1 MRKREDLNKRQD
13 GTITMPQASR
23 LEQLNARVRQD
34 LEYLNYPPT
43 NWSKPVTGETGG
55 TVSDVVIIGGGMCGL
70 VAWLSLTRAG
80 IRNLRIV
87 DRSPKGLEGPWL
99 TYARMETL
107 RSPKNLL
114 GPALGMAS
122 LTFRA
127 WYTAN
132 HGEAAWDALFR
143 IPRRMWMEYL
153 TWYRDVLGVPVENG
167 TDVTR
172 VLPRPDGLLELEIDG
187 GKAPSIITRKL
198 VMATGRDGLG
208 EPAIPDFVKGMQRHV
223 SWAHSADAVDFKAL
237 KGKRVV
243 VIGVGA
249 SAVDNAAE
257 ALEAG
262 AGEVRLLARRKQMPT
277 INKLMGIGSYGV
289 TAGFPQISPDWRW
302 RLMDYSTKQ
311 QTPAPH
317 NSTLR
322 VSRHANA
329 FFHFDC
335 AIRSMKEEGD
345 EVVITTTNGRI
356 FRTDFV
362 ILGTGFD
369 IDPLSRGELAP
380 YCEAI
385 ACWEDRYV
393 PPTGEENRGLGR
405 FPWLNDDFSFTE
417 KEPGT
422 APWLKDIHCFNY
434 GATMSLGKVSG
445 DIPAISEGA
454 LWLAR
459 GIAGRLFIR
468 DIDHHWQEL
477 LAYEKPELD
486 GSEWVD
492 ADAPIAEQK
501 TA

>member
-1 MRKREDLNKRQD
+1 MTSAQD
-13 GTITMPQASR
+13 PR
-23 LEQLNARVRQD
+23 LAELNARVKQD
-34 LEYLNYPPT
+34 LEYLNFPPA
-43 NWSKPVTGETGG
+43 NWSKPVG
-55 TVSDVVIIGGGMCGL
+55 TEAGQDVSDAVIIGGGMCGL
-70 VAWLSLTRAG
+70 VAWLALTRAG

-87 DRSPKGLEGPWL
+87 DRAPKGAEGPWV

-127 WYTAN
+127 WYTALF
-132 HGEAAWDALFR
+132 GVAAWEELYR
-143 IPRRMWMEYL
+143 IPRPLWMDYL
-153 TWYRDVLGVPVENG
+153 NWYRDVLSVPVENG
-167 TDVTR
+167 IDVTR
-172 VLPRPDGLLELEIDG
+172 VIPRDDGLLELEIAG
-187 GKAPSIITRKL
+187 GERPSILTRKL
-198 VMATGRDGLG
+198 IMATGRDGLG
-208 EPAIPDFVKGMQRHV
+208 EPAIPDFVAPLTRLKTWG
-223 SWAHSADAVDFKAL
+223 HSADMIDFAAL

-262 AGEVRLLARRKQMPT
+262 VGEVRLLARRKSMPT

-289 TAGFPQISPDWRW
+289 TAGFPKIEPAWRW
-302 RLMDYSTKQ
+302 RLMDYATKQ

-322 VSRHANA
+322 VSRHPNA
-329 FFHFDC
+329 YFHFDC
-335 AIRSMKEEGD
+335 GIRSMREEDG
-345 EVVITTTNGRI
+345 EVVITTNKGRI

-362 ILGTGFD
+362 ILGTGFNV
-369 IDPLSRGELAP
+369 DPLARAELAP
-380 YCEAI
+380 FQDRI
-385 ACWEDRYV
+385 ACWEDRYT
-393 PPTGEENRGLGR
+393 PPEGEENAPLGR
-405 FPWLNDDFSFTE
+405 FPWLEEDFSFTE

-434 GATMSLGKVSG
+434 GSSMSLGKVSG

-459 GIAGRLFIR
+459 GVSASLFIR

-486 GSEWVD
+486 GSEWTD
-492 ADAPIAEQK
+492 ADAVREQK

>member
-1 MRKREDLNKRQD
+1 MTSAQD
-13 GTITMPQASR
+13 PR
-23 LEQLNARVRQD
+23 LAELNARVKQD
-34 LEYLNYPPT
+34 LEYLNFPPA
-43 NWSKPVTGETGG
+43 NWSKPVG
-55 TVSDVVIIGGGMCGL
+55 TEAGQDVSDAVIIGGGMCGL
-70 VAWLSLTRAG
+70 VAWLALTRAG

-87 DRSPKGLEGPWL
+87 DRASKGAEGPWV

-127 WYTAN
+127 WYTALF
-132 HGEAAWDALFR
+132 GVAAWEELYR
-143 IPRRMWMEYL
+143 IPRPMWMDYL
-153 TWYRDVLGVPVENG
+153 NWYRDVLSVPVENG
-167 TDVTR
+167 IDVTR
-172 VLPRPDGLLELEIDG
+172 VIPRDDGLLELEIAG
-187 GKAPSIITRKL
+187 GERPSIVTRKL

-208 EPAIPDFVKGMQRHV
+208 EPAIPDFVAPLTRLKTWG
-223 SWAHSADAVDFKAL
+223 HSADMIDFAAL
-237 KGKRVV
+237 RGKRVV

-262 AGEVRLLARRKQMPT
+262 VGEVRLLARRKSMPT

-289 TAGFPQISPDWRW
+289 TAGFPKIEPAWRW
-302 RLMDYSTKQ
+302 RLMDYATKQ

-322 VSRHANA
+322 VSRHPNA
-329 FFHFDC
+329 YFHFDC
-335 AIRSMKEEGD
+335 GIRSMREEDG
-345 EVVITTTNGRI
+345 EVVITTNKGRI

-362 ILGTGFD
+362 ILGTGFNV
-369 IDPLSRGELAP
+369 DPLARAELAP
-380 YCEAI
+380 FQDRI
-385 ACWEDRYV
+385 ACWEDRYT
-393 PPTGEENRGLGR
+393 PPEGEENAPLGR
-405 FPWLNDDFSFTE
+405 FPWLEEDFSFTE

-434 GATMSLGKVSG
+434 GSSMSLGKVSG

-459 GIAGRLFIR
+459 GVSASLFIR

-486 GSEWVD
+486 GSEWTD
-492 ADAPIAEQK
+492 ADAVREQK

>member
-1 MRKREDLNKRQD
+1 MTSAQD
-13 GTITMPQASR
+13 PR
-23 LEQLNARVRQD
+23 LAELNARVKQD
-34 LEYLNYPPT
+34 LEYLNFPPA
-43 NWSKPVTGETGG
+43 NWSKPVG
-55 TVSDVVIIGGGMCGL
+55 TEVGQDVSDAVIIGGGMCGL
-70 VAWLSLTRAG
+70 VAWLALTRAG

-87 DRSPKGLEGPWL
+87 DRAPKGAEGPWV

-127 WYTAN
+127 WYTALF
-132 HGEAAWDALFR
+132 GVAAWEELYR
-143 IPRRMWMEYL
+143 IPRPMWMDYL
-153 TWYRDVLGVPVENG
+153 NWYRDVLSVPVENG
-167 TDVTR
+167 IDVTR
-172 VLPRPDGLLELEIDG
+172 VIPRDDGLLELEIAG
-187 GKAPSIITRKL
+187 GERPSILTRKL

-208 EPAIPDFVKGMQRHV
+208 EPAIPDFVAPLTRLKTWG
-223 SWAHSADAVDFKAL
+223 HSADMIDFAAL
-237 KGKRVV
+237 RGKRVV

-262 AGEVRLLARRKQMPT
+262 VGEVRLLARRKSMPT

-289 TAGFPQISPDWRW
+289 TAGFPKIEPAWRW
-302 RLMDYSTKQ
+302 RLMDYATKQ

-322 VSRHANA
+322 VSRHPNA
-329 FFHFDC
+329 YFHFDC
-335 AIRSMKEEGD
+335 GIRSMREEDG
-345 EVVITTTNGRI
+345 EVVITTNKGRI

-362 ILGTGFD
+362 ILGTGFNV
-369 IDPLSRGELAP
+369 DPLARAELAP
-380 YCEAI
+380 FQDRI
-385 ACWEDRYV
+385 ACWEDRYT
-393 PPTGEENRGLGR
+393 PPEGEENAPLGR
-405 FPWLNDDFSFTE
+405 FPWLEEDFSFTE

-434 GATMSLGKVSG
+434 GSSMSLGKVSG

-459 GIAGRLFIR
+459 GVSASLFIR

-486 GSEWVD
+486 GSEWTD
-492 ADAPIAEQK
+492 ADAVREQK

>member
-1 MRKREDLNKRQD
+1 MTSAQD
-13 GTITMPQASR
+13 PR
-23 LEQLNARVRQD
+23 LAELNARVKQD
-34 LEYLNYPPT
+34 LEYLNFPPA
-43 NWSKPVTGETGG
+43 NWSKPVG
-55 TVSDVVIIGGGMCGL
+55 TEAGQDVSDAVIIGGGMCGL
-70 VAWLSLTRAG
+70 VAWLALTRAG

-87 DRSPKGLEGPWL
+87 DRASKGAEGPWV

-127 WYTAN
+127 WYTALF
-132 HGEAAWDALFR
+132 GIAAWDELYR
-143 IPRRMWMEYL
+143 IPRPMWMDYL
-153 TWYRDVLGVPVENG
+153 NWYRDVLSVPVENG
-167 TDVTR
+167 IDVTR
-172 VLPRPDGLLELEIDG
+172 VISRDDGLLELEIAG
-187 GKAPSIITRKL
+187 GERPSIVTRKL

-208 EPAIPDFVKGMQRHV
+208 EPAIPDFVAPLTRLKTWG
-223 SWAHSADAVDFKAL
+223 HSADMIDFAAL

-262 AGEVRLLARRKQMPT
+262 VGEVRLLARRKSMPT

-289 TAGFPQISPDWRW
+289 TAGFPKIEPAWRW
-302 RLMDYSTKQ
+302 RLMDYATKQ

-322 VSRHANA
+322 VSRHPNA
-329 FFHFDC
+329 YFHFDC
-335 AIRSMKEEGD
+335 GIRSMREEDG
-345 EVVITTTNGRI
+345 EVVITTNKGRI

-362 ILGTGFD
+362 ILGTGFNV
-369 IDPLSRGELAP
+369 DPLARPELAP
-380 YCEAI
+380 FQDRI
-385 ACWEDRYV
+385 ACWEDRYT
-393 PPTGEENRGLGR
+393 PPEGEENAPLGR
-405 FPWLNDDFSFTE
+405 FPWLEEDFSFTE

-434 GATMSLGKVSG
+434 GSSMSLGKVSG

-459 GIAGRLFIR
+459 GVSASLFIR

-486 GSEWVD
+486 GSEWTD
-492 ADAPIAEQK
+492 ADADAVPEQK

>member
-1 MRKREDLNKRQD
+1 MSPEPIRSFNDPKLSD
-13 GTITMPQASR
+13 
-23 LEQLNARVRQD
+23 LNARVTQD
-34 LEYLNYPPT
+34 LEYLNYPPA
-43 NWSKPVTGETGG
+43 NWSPASAKVDGKP
-55 TVSDVVIIGGGMCGL
+55 VSDVVIIGAGMCGL
-70 VAWLSLTRAG
+70 VGWFALSRVG
-80 IRNLRIV
+80 IRNVRII
-87 DRSPKGLEGPWL
+87 DKAPKGREGPWK
-99 TYARMETL
+99 TFARMETL
-107 RSPKNLL
+107 RSPKTLL
-114 GPALGMAS
+114 GPAAGMAS

-127 WYTAN
+127 WYTA
-132 HGEAAWDALFR
+132 LFGITKWEELYR
-143 IPRRMWMEYL
+143 IPRPMWMDYL
-153 TWYRDVLGVPVENG
+153 DWYRDVLSIPVENG
-167 TDVTR
+167 INVTR
-172 VLPRPDGLLELEIDG
+172 IVPREDGLLELEIAG
-187 GKAPSIITRKL
+187 GAEEPILTRKL

-208 EPAIPDFVKGMQRHV
+208 AAEIPGFVEGIERGR
-223 SWAHSADAVDFKAL
+223 SWAHSADEVDFTAL

-262 AGEVRLLARRKQMPT
+262 AGEVRLLARRKKMPT

-289 TAGFPQISPDWRW
+289 TAGFPKIDPKWRW
-302 RLMDYSTKQ
+302 RLMDYSTRQ

-317 NSTLR
+317 GSTLR

-335 AIRSMKEEGD
+335 GIASMKEEGD

-362 ILGTGFD
+362 ILGTGFTV
-369 IDPLSRGELAP
+369 DPLARSELEP
-380 YCEAI
+380 YKDQI
-385 ACWEDRYV
+385 ACWEDRIT
-393 PPTGEENRGLGR
+393 PPADEANPSLGR
-405 FPWLNDDFSFTE
+405 FPWLEDDFSFTE
-417 KEPGT
+417 KTPGK
-422 APWLKDIHCFNY
+422 APWLKNIHCFNY

-454 LWLAR
+454 QWLAR
-459 GIAGRLFIR
+459 GVSAGLFID
-468 DIDHHWQEL
+468 DIDYHWEAL

-492 ADAPIAEQK
+492 ADADLPEQK

>member
-1 MRKREDLNKRQD
+1 MSNERN
-13 GTITMPQASR
+13 PR
-23 LEQLNARVRQD
+23 LAALDERVKQD
-34 LEYLNYPPT
+34 LAYLNYPPA
-43 NWSKPVTGETGG
+43 NWSKPVTATDG
-55 TVSDVVIIGGGMCGL
+55 TAVSDVVIIGGGMCGL
-70 VAWLSLTRAG
+70 VAWLSLTRGG
-80 IRNLRIV
+80 IANLRIL
-87 DRSPKGLEGPWL
+87 DRAPKGSEGPWR

-127 WYTAN
+127 WYTAL
-132 HGEAAWDALFR
+132 HGEEAWETLFR
-143 IPRRMWMEYL
+143 IPRPMWMDYL
-153 TWYRDVLGVPVENG
+153 NWYRDVLSIPVEND
-167 TDVTR
+167 THVTR
-172 VLPRPDGLLELEIDG
+172 IVPRDDGLLSLEIDG
-187 GKAPSIITRKL
+187 GAKPSIVTRKIVL
-198 VMATGRDGLG
+198 ATGRDGLG
-208 EPAIPDFVKGMQRHV
+208 EPTVPDFVKGMQRHA
-223 SWAHSADAVDFKAL
+223 SWAHSADEIDFTRL
-237 KGKRVV
+237 KDKRVV

-262 AGEVRLLARRKQMPT
+262 AAEVRLLARRKTMPT
-277 INKLMGIGSYGV
+277 VNKLMGIGSYGV
-289 TAGFPQISPDWRW
+289 TAGFAKIAPEWRW
-302 RLMDYSTKQ
+302 RLMDYSFKQ

-322 VSRHANA
+322 VSRHPNA
-329 FFHFDC
+329 YFHFDC
-335 AIRSMKEEGD
+335 GIGSMTEEDG
-345 EVVITTTNGRI
+345 EIVITTVHGRV

-362 ILGTGFD
+362 ILGTGFS

-380 YCEAI
+380 YQDRI
-385 ACWEDRYV
+385 ACWEDRYT
-393 PPTGEENRGLGR
+393 PPQGEENPGLGR
-405 FPWLNDDFSFTE
+405 FPWLNEDFSFTE

-434 GATMSLGKVSG
+434 GSTVSLGKVSG

-454 LWLAR
+454 QWLAR
-459 GIAGRLFIR
+459 GVAASLFIA
-468 DIDHHWQEL
+468 DIDQHWKAL

-492 ADAPIAEQK
+492 ADAGATAQK